1 MTQQTVTI
9 FGGSGFL
16 GRYIARRFAKDG
28 WFVRVA
34 VRRPNEAGF
43 VRTYGRVGQ
52 VEPIQANLRDE
63 ASVVRAVEGADLVI
77 NATGILRE
85 DKFQKYDGLIHQ
97 GSALLARVSKEADVA
112 KFVQISAI
120 GADAD
125 SESQYAQS
133 KANGEAAV
141 LAQYKDA
148 LIVRPSV
155 MFGVEDDFFNRFG
168 AMMRLFPVMPVP
180 FSKTKIQPV
189 YVDDVAQFVQTA
201 NAKGLKGVYDLGGPT
216 AYSMMELMN
225 FVKGATMRKRLLVP
239 MPNFMTKVMARSFQ
253 ILEFLTL
260 GLVRNPFMTPDN
272 AKMLACDNV
281 VTGKNGFDATNIQ
294 PTAMEPIA
302 ERYLESFRA
311 HGEFETLVK
320 PKI

>member
-63 ASVVRAVEGADLVI
+63 ASVARAVIGADLVI
-77 NATGILRE
+77 NASGILRE
-85 DKFQKYDGLIHQ
+85 DKFQKYDGVIHL
-97 GSALLARVSKEADVA
+97 GSALLARLSKEAGVA

-125 SESQYAQS
+125 AQSQYAKS
-133 KANGEAAV
+133 KADGEAAV

-168 AMMRLFPVMPVP
+168 AMMRLFAVMPVP
-180 FSKTKIQPV
+180 FAKTKIQPV
-189 YVDDVAQFVQTA
+189 FVDDVAQFVQA
-201 NAKGLKGVYDLGGPT
+201 ASAKGLKGVYELGGPK
-216 AYSMMELMN
+216 AYSMMDLMR
-225 FVKGATMRKRLLVP
+225 FVKGATMRKRLLLP
-239 MPNFMTKVMARSFQ
+239 MPNFMTNIMAWGFQ
-253 ILEFLTL
+253 ILQTLTL

-272 AKMLACDNV
+272 AKMLANYNV
-281 VTGKNGFDATNIQ
+281 VTVKNGFDAVNIK
-294 PTAMEPIA
+294 PAAMEPIA
-302 ERYLESFRA
+302 ERYLASFRA